1 MGNHELNV
9 KANLNKLPLD
19 ENRKYIKKEIV
30 VSTEAVVAALNKK
43 EGCHLVGNFNIKKV
57 PGNFHISSHA

>member
-1 MGNHELNV
+1 LTHDG
-9 KANLNKLPLD
+9 
-19 ENRKYIKKEIV
+19 KYINKEIV
-30 VSTEAVVAALNKK
+30 VSTESVVESLDKK